1 MSARLSRLLRSM
13 PLKLALGLVILF
25 STVSLISLAASYF
38 VTQQSLEQGIRA
50 NLTQDLAGFRAA
62 PNAGAVAALVEAVAR
77 ETDPERRVL
86 SYLAPNRRQYGNA
99 AIARDDEGYHIVS
112 LSQDSP
118 ELKGQYLALTTSL
131 YGGQLT
137 VARSRAEIDAL
148 RRVFVNILGLSLVP
162 TILIALS
169 GGIYLARRSARHVAR
184 VSRTLDRLT
193 RGDLKARVGPVP
205 DWSDD
210 LAEIGAKID
219 QMAHAQEGSVEAIRQ
234 VSSDIAHDLKTP
246 IQRVAV
252 HLDDLSQ
259 RGDLDDA
266 ANDLLDQAKR
276 ELDGIVSVF
285 GSLLQIAQIE
295 SGSPGSQFQPVD
307 MIGLVSTCAE
317 LYEPAASESGRR
329 LNAVV
334 PEDVPRV
341 SGDRNLLL
349 QMLANLIENALRHT
363 PDGTDITIDLKAR
376 GDRVIL
382 SISDHG
388 PGIPAHET
396 ENVLQRLYR
405 LDRSRLTPGSGLG
418 LSLVSVVARLHGA
431 TLVLEDNRPGLRVC
445 LTFPAL
451 QEPPGPLAQG

>member
-1 MSARLSRLLRSM
+1 MSTRLSSLLRSM

-25 STVSLISLAASYF
+25 SMVSLISLAASYV
-38 VTQQSLEQGIRA
+38 VTQRSLEQGIRD
-50 NLTQDLAGFRAA
+50 NLTQDIAGFRAA

-77 ETDPERRVL
+77 ETDPERMVL

-118 ELKGQYLALTTSL
+118 DLKGQYLALTTSL

-169 GGIYLARRSARHVAR
+169 GGLYLARRSARHVAR
-184 VSRTLDRLT
+184 IGQTLDRLT
-193 RGDLKARVGPVP
+193 RGDLRARVGPVP
-205 DWSDD
+205 EWSDD

-252 HLDDLSQ
+252 HLEDLSQ
-259 RGDLDDA
+259 RTGLDDPSR
-266 ANDLLDQAKR
+266 DLVDLAKQ
-276 ELDGIVSVF
+276 ELDGVVSVF

-295 SGSPGSQFQPVD
+295 SGTPGSRFQPVD
-307 MIGLVSTCAE
+307 LGELVATCVE
-317 LYEPAASESGRR
+317 LYEPAAAETGHALTARI
-329 LNAVV
+329 A
-334 PEDVPRV
+334 PDVPRV
-341 SGDRNLLL
+341 AGDRNLLL
-349 QMLANLIENALRHT
+349 QLMANLVENAMRHT
-363 PDGTDITIDLKAR
+363 PDGTAIAFSLTAREGKAVLSVA
-376 GDRVIL
+376 DR
-382 SISDHG
+382 G
-388 PGIPAHET
+388 PGIPADET

-405 LDRSRLTPGSGLG
+405 LDRSRMTPGSGLG

-431 TLVLEDNRPGLRVC
+431 DLVLQDNHPGLRVS
-445 LTFPAL
+445 LTFGAL
-451 QEPPGPLAQG
+451 AGRHGTADAG